1 MTNEATPSVERLL
14 SESVWLAS
22 LARAL
27 LGRDEDAVDDVV
39 QEARLAALQSAP
51 ADPEH
56 ARAWLAR
63 VTRNFALRVRLRRS
77 RRERRERVAAVHE
90 AQPSTLDLVARVNA
104 QRRVAAAVVAL
115 EEPYRSVVLLRWFD
129 ALPVKDVAERL
140 GVPVETVRTRLKRA
154 LARLREE
161 LDASFGRRDAWAGL
175 LLPWAAPIEGAA
187 AGSAAVTK
195 AAAGAGAATAVGTGV
210 VTMSLATKSMIAA
223 ACVVAV
229 AVTWRLLPERVGSG
243 SAKGPRRE
251 TARLDGVASRSS
263 DDATSSSVDA
273 TAAADATRAKEAAD
287 ATARD
292 AQPTPPPAGVA
303 ITATVVASADDSP
316 VANASLQITY
326 LDRDGPDAAKQHL
339 AIARTDASGRAEVV
353 LPMAEPY
360 SAQWEVLAEGF
371 VAGGGWRFD
380 VPPTAHG
387 HHDLG
392 KIRLERGTLVR
403 GRVLRAATRA
413 PVAGAE
419 LRFCRFS
426 PTITPGD
433 IEYARYAGTSAADG
447 SFTLLE
453 RVSARA
459 DQMRGL
465 YALCDEGLAIGRFRV
480 PPAAEVVD
488 DVEVLLDSAA
498 PLRVHVRD
506 DAGAPVAGATVDAIP
521 HFDPFTKPRM
531 FDALQ
536 EFLWVKDPRLLGI
549 FVATTDAEGVANFSK
564 LPKAPAAGAGDPRSD
579 VATTYAIAVRADDHE
594 PGRLDDVA
602 LDTPKV
608 TECTVVAPRTRF
620 VALAGRVHDADGT
633 AVPDAKVALAAD
645 PNRRNVETDERGEF
659 SFEQVP
665 TTWRSFYLEVTVAD
679 HGKFE
684 RYYSFDELDRRA
696 KTGRQPSERYDLD
709 IELEKSARI
718 AGRVVDEDGA
728 PIPGAQV
735 TFSRLL
741 RDYSQ
746 STSMR
751 TESIATGPDGR
762 FEFMATHSPWKVHA
776 STPSGNGTFGPTFGP
791 STECTVE
798 HGDEN
803 LVLRCATRP
812 KRAAQ
817 VTCEVVDAASGAPLP
832 IVEAVVAP
840 AQGFMGWWYFWKTV
854 TLGRVVAR
862 NLFAGRWRIDLELG
876 DHRRASREFEVANDR
891 DDVRLRVEIGMPAR
905 VVGRVELEASGAA
918 AVGERARLDWHPS
931 EVARLVDAEGRLLPT
946 TPPPSVELTGDRTFV
961 LDGFVPGRTARVRFT
976 DFDAVFDEVVFTPKN
991 GEVREIVLR
1000 PRAPAHV
1007 AWKSSLDVSKGWLVV
1022 DLASGD
1028 EPWCEEFTLVHR
1040 KSDKDEPVHTI
1051 RPGHYRWRA
1060 YFQPESEVD
1069 EAPKTTTASGEF
1081 DVAAGAT
1088 HELRIDE
1095 LR

>member
-1 MTNEATPSVERLL
+1 M
-14 SESVWLAS
+14 
-22 LARAL
+22 
-27 LGRDEDAVDDVV
+27 
-39 QEARLAALQSAP
+39 
-51 ADPEH
+51 
-56 ARAWLAR
+56 
-63 VTRNFALRVRLRRS
+63 
-77 RRERRERVAAVHE
+77 
-90 AQPSTLDLVARVNA
+90 
-104 QRRVAAAVVAL
+104 
-115 EEPYRSVVLLRWFD
+115 
-129 ALPVKDVAERL
+129 
-140 GVPVETVRTRLKRA
+140 
-154 LARLREE
+154 
-161 LDASFGRRDAWAGL
+161 
-175 LLPWAAPIEGAA
+175 
-187 AGSAAVTK
+187 
-195 AAAGAGAATAVGTGV
+195 
-210 VTMSLATKSMIAA
+210 
-223 ACVVAV
+223 
-229 AVTWRLLPERVGSG
+229 
-243 SAKGPRRE
+243 
-251 TARLDGVASRSS
+251 
-263 DDATSSSVDA
+263 
-273 TAAADATRAKEAAD
+273 EAAD

-292 AQPTPPPAGVA
+292 APPTRPPAGVA
-303 ITATVVASADDSP
+303 ITATVVAAADDSP

-326 LDRDGPDAAKQHL
+326 LDRDGPDAAKQQL

-353 LPMAEPY
+353 LPMQEPY
-360 SAQWEVLAEGF
+360 GGQWEVLADGF

-387 HHDLG
+387 RHDLG
-392 KIRLERGTLVR
+392 TIRLERGTLVR
-403 GRVLRAATRA
+403 GRVLHAVTRA

-419 LRFCRFS
+419 LHYCRFGVG
-426 PTITPGD
+426 ITPGD
-433 IEYARYAGTSAADG
+433 IEYSRSAGTSAADG

-465 YALCDEGLAIGRFRV
+465 YALCDEGLAIGMFRV

-506 DAGAPVAGATVDAIP
+506 DVGAPVAGATVDAIP

-549 FVATTDAEGVANFSK
+549 FVATTDAEGVASFSK
-564 LPKAPAAGAGDPRSD
+564 LPKAPAAGAGDPRGD

-594 PGRLDDVA
+594 PGRLEDVA
-602 LDTPKV
+602 LDTPKA

-620 VALAGRVHDADGT
+620 VALAGKVHDADGT

-645 PNRRNVETDERGEF
+645 PNRRDVETDERGEF
-659 SFEQVP
+659 SFERVP
-665 TTWRSFYLEVTVAD
+665 TTWRSFHLEVTAAD

-684 RYYSFDELDRRA
+684 RFYSFDELDRRA
-696 KTGRQPSERYDLD
+696 KTRRQPAERYDLD

-728 PIPGAQV
+728 PIPDAQV
-735 TFSRLL
+735 TFSRML

-776 STPSGNGTFGPTFGP
+776 SAPSGKGSYGPTFGP

-817 VTCEVVDAASGAPLP
+817 LTCEVVDATSGAPIS

-840 AQGFMGWWYFWKTV
+840 AQGFMGWWYIWKTV
-854 TLGRVVAR
+854 TPGRVVAR

-891 DDVRLRVEIGMPAR
+891 DDVRLRVEVGMPAR

-918 AVGERARLDWHPS
+918 AVGKRARLDWHPS

-946 TPPPSVELTGDRTFV
+946 TTPPSVELTGDRTFV

-976 DFDAVFDEVVFTPKN
+976 DFDTVFDEVVFTPAN
-991 GEVREIVLR
+991 GEVREVVLR
-1000 PRAPAHV
+1000 PRSPAHV

-1022 DLASGD
+1022 DLACGD
-1028 EPWCEEFTLVHR
+1028 EPWREEFTLVHR

-1060 YFQPESEVD
+1060 YFQPENEAD
-1069 EAPKTTTASGEF
+1069 EAPRITSASGEF